1 MKKLSKGKIML
12 IFENEELQD
21 YLVNED
27 IGYGDK
33 LEKLVEL
40 LGNDK
45 RSLINR
51 IKSKK
56 FFS

>member
-1 MKKLSKGKIML
+1 ML